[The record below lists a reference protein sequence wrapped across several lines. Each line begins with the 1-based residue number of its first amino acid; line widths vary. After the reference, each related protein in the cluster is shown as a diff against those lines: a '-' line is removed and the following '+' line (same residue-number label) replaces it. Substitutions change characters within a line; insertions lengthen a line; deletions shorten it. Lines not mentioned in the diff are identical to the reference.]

1 MEESGRGRADVFI
14 EESSRTDKTP
24 VRFVWTATLELD
36 SRWIVATKLYA
47 MIQIKGGYEDANL
60 PG

>member
-1 MEESGRGRADVFI
+1 MFI